1 MSPNIHSLQVSDIF
15 CLLKEVQNEEPNN
28 SFFIADIKSKNNML
42 AEINDL

>member
-1 MSPNIHSLQVSDIF
+1 MSSNIHSLQESDIF
-15 CLLKEVQNEEPNN
+15 RLLKEVQNEEPNN